1 MNATPDLFN
10 APAPVG
16 DLTDPTNWRN
26 FVHPVTGKR
35 MFDVIESLCFRYS
48 ILRTLDA
55 HGADLFIAWRRQR
68 SPEGRWEPPLL
79 VGGYT
84 SGDAARE
91 ACAKHAEATP

>member
-1 MNATPDLFN
+1 MNTSPDLFSD
-10 APAPVG
+10 PAPLG
-16 DLTDPTNWRN
+16 DLTQPTSWRN

-35 MFDVIESLCFRYS
+35 VADVIESLCLRYS

-55 HGADLFIAWRRQR
+55 QGADLFIAWRRQH
-68 SPEGRWEPPLL
+68 SPQGRWEPPLL

-91 ACAKHAEATP
+91 GCANHAEANP